1 MAVSQQRL
9 TLGEFLE
16 LPEQEPPLEFEEGMV
31 VPKVSPR
38 GKHSLLQ
45 FAFCQLINQFA
56 QPRRMALAFPELRI
70 SFSGRSVVP
79 DVSFYRWDRIPID
92 SDNNVAN
99 EFSEPPDLAIEIVS
113 PEQSVNA
120 LIERCLWYVVHGVKV
135 ALLVDPSNRSIVAFR
150 PGQVP
155 SVGRSSDEID
165 LADVLPGFQLTVEQ
179 LFAAMTIR

>member
-1 MAVSQQRL
+1 MAISQRRL
-9 TLGEFLE
+9 TLAEFLE
-16 LPEQEPPLEFEEGMV
+16 LPEQEPPLEFEEGTV

-56 QPRRMALAFPELRI
+56 QPRRLALAFPELRT
-70 SFSGRSVVP
+70 SFGGRSVVP
-79 DVSFYRWDRIPID
+79 DVSVYRWDRIPTD

-113 PEQSVNA
+113 PDQSVNA
-120 LIERCLWYVVHGVKV
+120 LIERCVWYVAHGVKA
-135 ALLVDPSNRSIVAFR
+135 ALLVDPSNRSIVVFR
-150 PGQVP
+150 SDHLP
-155 SVGRSSDEID
+155 SVGRGPDEID
-165 LADVLPGFQLTVEQ
+165 VADVLPGFQLTVER